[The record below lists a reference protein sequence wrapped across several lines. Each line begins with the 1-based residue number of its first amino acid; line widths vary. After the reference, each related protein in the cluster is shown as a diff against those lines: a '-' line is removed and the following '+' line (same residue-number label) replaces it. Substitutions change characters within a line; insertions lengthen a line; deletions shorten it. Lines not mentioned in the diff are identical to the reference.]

1 MNETPRFS
9 EEDMKV
15 LYKAEI
21 HFNSVLKSSTLKGA
35 PACLTKEIAKI
46 YEKTFNKHLNKNY
59 NCQVCAFS
67 IYRIV
72 GKAYFDQL
80 NSQKKNIDQLNNQL
94 NTETQQIENK
104 DDKKSTIEVET
115 KPTKK
120 SKQNKNA

>member
-9 EEDMKV
+9 EEDMKI

-46 YEKTFNKHLNKNY
+46 YEKTFNKRLNKNY

-72 GKAYFDQL
+72 GQAYFAQL
-80 NSQKKNIDQLNNQL
+80 NSQL
-94 NTETQQIENK
+94 NTETQHIENE

>member
-1 MNETPRFS
+1 MNETPKFS

-46 YEKTFNKHLNKNY
+46 YEKTFNKRLNKNY

-72 GKAYFDQL
+72 GQAYFAQL
-80 NSQKKNIDQLNNQL
+80 NAQKGNSQL
-94 NTETQQIENK
+94 IENE
-104 DDKKSTIEVET
+104 DDKKSTIELET
-115 KPTKK
+115 TTKK
-120 SKQNKNA
+120 SKQKKNA